1 MVLRVN
7 PVHRLKIETE
17 SHMDMIDVTEGVRR
31 LGKEAG
37 VMCGM
42 CHLFVPHTTAAIAIN
57 ENTDSNVR
65 KAKICELLKTIP
77 MQNHY
82 LHAEGNAA
90 AHILST
96 LVGPSQGVWVENGT
110 PVLGTWQASIL
121 CEFDGPRSRPL
132 LMRIM
137 AE

>member
-1 MVLRVN
+1 MMR
-7 PVHRLKIETE
+7 
-17 SHMDMIDVTEGVRR
+17 
-31 LGKEAG
+31 
-37 VMCGM
+37 
-42 CHLFVPHTTAAIAIN
+42 
-57 ENTDSNVR
+57 
-65 KAKICELLKTIP
+65 ELLKTIP
-77 MQNHY
+77 MQKHY
-82 LHAEGNAA
+82 LHAEGKAA

-96 LVGPSQGVWVENGT
+96 LVGPSQGVLVENGT